1 LIPETANRLAIVSV
15 EFRDPA
21 TSQPVRSTELA
32 RRVLAA
38 GAKSFPE
45 LQQNILGA
53 PNWRTWYLR
62 LYADLAIKESLSVKD
77 TTEVATA
84 GLAEFHSCLVT
95 ESGIPLKQAVSEGYD
110 QELVETV
117 EIRGTKPV
125 EKIALEGL
133 TGPMEQSATEWVVDG
148 LAEPGLIESFRYLDQ
163 HESLNLGNDLLFAV
177 AGAAE
182 FAPTEH
188 WLCWGGTVAVVARPN
203 PASWQKLISMARNSG
218 GTMLVPVRKN
228 SLTKKASELS
238 DEELAAV
245 AGLDILDHYA
255 EIASW
260 MSSLSAKPKRRFV
273 LGLYAYTPSVNHI
286 RVQGV
291 QESLASVAM
300 ERIAASKL
308 ALSWLATPTDSAPG
322 PASIGQRALERFG
335 SRRASLI
342 LRDSLL
348 GIFNAARPAKPK
360 FYEGANGEK
369 LALIDASVQQQ
380 GPSYSFSKRTQ
391 RWRAYLAHYSGVK
404 VSYAISPPAR
414 TNSVLRHKIL
424 RASYRGAP
432 LFGVK
437 PFEVKVAKSAAAAVL
452 ARDLNDPTS
461 FANKDTTTEL
471 HAFSAVH
478 GGLWGLAY
486 RPRSIWIAATLLGLP
501 ALLRK
506 GY

>member
-1 LIPETANRLAIVSV
+1 
-15 EFRDPA
+15 
-21 TSQPVRSTELA
+21 
-32 RRVLAA
+32 VLAA
-38 GAKSFPE
+38 GARNFPE

-62 LYADLAIKESLSVKD
+62 LYADLAIKEGLSVKD
-77 TTEVATA
+77 TTEVATL
-84 GLAEFHSCLVT
+84 GLAEFHNCLFT
-95 ESGIPLKQAVSEGYD
+95 ESGLPLRQAVKEGFD
-110 QELVETV
+110 KDLVVTI
-117 EIRGTKPV
+117 EIRGNKPI
-125 EKIALEGL
+125 EKIAIDGL
-133 TGPMEQSATEWVVDG
+133 AESMEQAATEWVEDG

-163 HESLNLGNDLLFAV
+163 NQSLDLGKDLLFAV

-188 WLCWGGTVAVVARPN
+188 WLRWGGKVAVVARPN
-203 PASWQKLISMARNSG
+203 PASWQKLISLARLTG
-218 GTMLVPVRKN
+218 GKMLVPIRKA
-228 SLTKKASELS
+228 LATKPVSELS
-238 DEELAAV
+238 DEEIAAV
-245 AGLDILDHYA
+245 AGLDILEHYS

-260 MSSLSAKPKRRFV
+260 MGQLAATQSRRFV

-291 QESLASVAM
+291 QESLAAVAM
-300 ERIAASKL
+300 EEISASKL

-322 PASIGQRALERFG
+322 PASIGQRAIDRFA
-335 SRRASLI
+335 SRSPSYI
-342 LRDSLL
+342 IRDSLL
-348 GIFNAARPAKPK
+348 GLVNAARPAKSK
-360 FYEGANGEK
+360 FYQGAAGDE

-424 RASYRGAP
+424 RASYQGAP

-452 ARDLNDPTS
+452 ARDLNDPVS
-461 FANKDTTTEL
+461 FQNKETTTEL
-471 HAFSAVH
+471 HTFSAIH

-486 RPRSIWIAATLLGLP
+486 RPRSIWIAATVLGLP
-501 ALLRK
+501 ALFRR

>member
-1 LIPETANRLAIVSV
+1 VSV
-15 EFRDPA
+15 EFRDPV
-21 TSQPVRSTELA
+21 TNQSVRSTELA

-45 LQQNILGA
+45 LRQNILGA

-62 LYADLAIKESLSVKD
+62 LYADLAIKEGLSVKD

-84 GLAEFHSCLVT
+84 GLAEFHSCLFT
-95 ESGIPLKQAVSEGYD
+95 ESGIPLKQAVFEGFD
-110 QELVETV
+110 KDLVET
-117 EIRGTKPV
+117 IAIKGTRPV
-125 EKIALEGL
+125 EQISIDGL
-133 TGPMEQSATEWVVDG
+133 TGSMEQSATEWVADG
-148 LAEPGLIESFRYLDQ
+148 LAEPGLIESFRFLDQ
-163 HESLNLGNDLLFAV
+163 NQSLDLNKDLLFAV

-188 WLCWGGTVAVVARPN
+188 WLRWGGTVAVVARQN
-203 PASWQKLISMARNSG
+203 PASWQKLISQARSSG

-228 SLTKKASELS
+228 LLTKSASELT
-238 DEELAAV
+238 DEELAQV
-245 AGLDILDHYA
+245 AGLDILEHYE
-255 EIASW
+255 EISSW
-260 MSSLSAKPKRRFV
+260 MGDLLPRASRRFV

-291 QESLASVAM
+291 QESLAAVAM
-300 ERIAASKL
+300 EKVAASKL

-322 PASIGQRALERFG
+322 PASIGLRALSRFG
-335 SRRASLI
+335 SRSPSHI
-342 LRDSLL
+342 IRDSLL
-348 GIFNAARPAKPK
+348 GLINAARIAKPK
-360 FYEGANGEK
+360 FYEGTEGEK
-369 LALIDASVQQQ
+369 LSSIDASVQQQ

-424 RASYRGAP
+424 RASYQGAP

-461 FANKDTTTEL
+461 FNNQNTTTEL
-471 HAFSAVH
+471 HCFSAIH

-486 RPRSIWIAATLLGLP
+486 RPRSIWIAATVLGLP
-501 ALLRK
+501 ALFRK